1 MFNFVSRSQAD
12 SCETYW
18 LNLSNLCQVSTI
30 GIPTI
35 GRWTEVPLLAPA
47 MNLHHYLLRW
57 IRRLDMTSSVPYQP
71 ISPTHAGLQSAS
83 FLAILHL
90 PLDDRWIKIALGK
103 PWQNILTTLSTAS
116 RSGSEKLWLCLA
128 FFLGLWISLEGFW
141 CFAFYSLHMSILTVL
156 HA

>member
-1 MFNFVSRSQAD
+1 MNRSAIVGSSDEFTSVAVSLKI
-12 SCETYW
+12 C
-18 LNLSNLCQVSTI
+18 
-30 GIPTI
+30 
-35 GRWTEVPLLAPA
+35 
-47 MNLHHYLLRW
+47 LLRW

-90 PLDDRWIKIALGK
+90 PMDDRWIKIALGK

-141 CFAFYSLHMSILTVL
+141 CLHSTVSTCLFLQFYMHRCPDRPTKYSGFDIINSYREICKSK
-156 HA
+156 